1 MATQM
6 NDDGTVSDAV
16 TKENQ
21 KGYSNYEREQMRA
34 QKEMETKDA
43 KTKEKYSKIMEAG
56 MSLLGRPLPD
66 SQKKAKGGSVKSASA
81 RADGCAIRGKTK
93 A

>member
-1 MATQM
+1 MAIQM

-21 KGYSNYEREQMRA
+21 KGYSNYEKDLEKRQA
-34 QKEMETKDA
+34 EMTSKDA
-43 KTKEKYSKIMEAG
+43 NTKEKYMRLMEAG
-56 MSLLGRPLPD
+56 MNMLGRPVKAPEG
-66 SQKKAKGGSVKSASA
+66 KAKGGKIKSASA
-81 RADGCAIRGKTK
+81 RADGCCIRGKTK

>member
-1 MATQM
+1 MAIQM

-21 KGYSNYEREQMRA
+21 KGYSNYEKEQMRA
-34 QKEMETKDA
+34 QKEMETKDG
-43 KTKEKYSKIMEAG
+43 KTKEKYMKLMEAG
-56 MSLLGRPLPD
+56 MNMLGRPTKAPEG
-66 SQKKAKGGSVKSASA
+66 KAKGGSVKSASS
-81 RADGCAIRGKTK
+81 RADGCAIRGKTR